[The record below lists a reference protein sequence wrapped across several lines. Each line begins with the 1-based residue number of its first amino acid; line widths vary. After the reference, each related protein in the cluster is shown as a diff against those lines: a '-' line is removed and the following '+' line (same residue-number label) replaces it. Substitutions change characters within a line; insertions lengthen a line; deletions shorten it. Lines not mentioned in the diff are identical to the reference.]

1 MNGPIKTGPVSF
13 WRLLRE
19 AERRQEEEEEE
30 ERKKP
35 QHQLRKKKKPPLY
48 FFSLY
53 MYIGDAICRHT
64 RLFFS
69 WPRRRRSLPP

>member
-30 ERKKP
+30 EKKN
-35 QHQLRKKKKPPLY
+35 RN
-48 FFSLY
+48 
-53 MYIGDAICRHT
+53 T
-64 RLFFS
+64 N
-69 WPRRRRSLPP
+69 